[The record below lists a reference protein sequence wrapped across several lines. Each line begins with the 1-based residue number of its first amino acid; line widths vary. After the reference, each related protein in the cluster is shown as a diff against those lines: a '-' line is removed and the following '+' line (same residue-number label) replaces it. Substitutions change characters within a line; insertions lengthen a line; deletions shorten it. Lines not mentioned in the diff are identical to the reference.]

1 MSQRVQSPV
10 CGTESPKVQ
19 AQARPRVPKR
29 LVSLTVNGRPA
40 EVAVAPHQ
48 TLLELLRENLGLT
61 GTKHGCG
68 EGDCGACVVLLDG
81 QPVNACLVLALET
94 KGKVVET
101 IEGVATDDGLHPLQ
115 QAFIEVGSVQCGYC
129 TPGMVLVSKA
139 LLAHNPSP
147 TALDVRTAMAGN
159 LCRCTGYHKIVEG
172 VMLAAERMRDHDDT
186 DEVGQ

>member
-1 MSQRVQSPV
+1 MSQSVQGPV
-10 CGTESPKVQ
+10 CGTERKMVAGPP
-19 AQARPRVPKR
+19 RPRGPKR

-40 EVAVAPHQ
+40 EVAVNAHQ
-48 TLLELLRENLGLT
+48 TLLELLREDLGLT

-94 KGKVVET
+94 EGRVVET
-101 IEGVATDDGLHPLQ
+101 IEGVATDEGLHPLQ
-115 QAFIEVGSVQCGYC
+115 EAFIEVGSVQCGYC

-147 TALDVRTAMAGN
+147 TALEVRTAMAGN

-172 VMLAAERMRDHDDT
+172 VMLAAKRMRDGSK
-186 DEVGQ
+186 EVDQ